1 MRPCGPRSGRELLPR
16 PDRPDAGVV
25 ATYALDGRPLVD
37 WPHPVMLVAIAG
49 AAAAAGDEERSDER
63 LRAATELNA
72 RTATYY
78 GSAWAALGRILLDTE
93 MLGVCP

>member
-1 MRPCGPRSGRELLPR
+1 
-16 PDRPDAGVV
+16 
-25 ATYALDGRPLVD
+25 
-37 WPHPVMLVAIAG
+37 MLAAVAG
-49 AAAAAGDEERSDER
+49 AAEAAGDEQRSDER

-78 GSAWAALGRILLDTE
+78 ASAWAALGRILLDTE